1 MSSTFDHAGYIDLSK
16 RRVDPEDIEKCAERY
31 QKSKTVHNLMSQVA
45 GKTNYPVEKLYEK
58 VCWPLDKKYG
68 HCFDAFKLSIVE
80 RGQVFDGLEP
90 LPPEVEE
97 HLRLN
102 IVRKLTPQPVKLRAD
117 VEVTCFSPEGIDAIK
132 KALSAGMSVST
143 EDHPINVK
151 LVAPPLY
158 VVLCSTTNKTA
169 GLELLQQALDKIQQ
183 SIQDSRG
190 QMTVKMQPKAVSE
203 TEDKELEQLMARA
216 EKENAEVD
224 GDSDSESD

>member
-1 MSSTFDHAGYIDLSK
+1 MSK

-45 GKTNYPVEKLYEK
+45 GKTNYPLEQLYQK
-58 VCWPLDKKYG
+58 VCWPLDKKFG

-80 RGQVFDGLEP
+80 RGQVFDGLDP
-90 LPPEVEE
+90 LPPEVDE

-132 KALSAGMSVST
+132 KALQAGMSAST
-143 EDHPINVK
+143 EEFPIQVK

-158 VVLCSTTNKTA
+158 VVLCSTTNKNG
-169 GLELLQQALDKIQQ
+169 GLEVLEKALEKIQDA
-183 SIQDSRG
+183 ITESRG
-190 QMTVKMQPKAVSE
+190 SMAVKMAPKAVSE